1 MRNAFEFNPFWPTR
15 TDPVFV
21 VRTLEQ
27 SAGTNLDTNQRFAI
41 CAVLDG
47 LPVGASMR
55 DFVVA
60 MKARDA
66 VALGV
71 TTEQYTALAPIFE
84 TMQTWQESG
93 AYGHLFNQDADV
105 MTDADNLPN
114 VTELVEDLLGV
125 IKYLT
130 EDGGAPPFNGRFV
143 SVRDDKDVSAEVNP
157 VIARAEAYLLAC
169 ADSAQE

>member
-1 MRNAFEFNPFWPTR
+1 MFNAGDLEKAISEVTKAASSSDLSYRFIQAWDLLNSLRLRGTISQPQAAEFCEALELKREERGLQLWLLRNAFEFNPLWPTR

-60 MKARDA
+60 MKARDT
-66 VALGV
+66 VALGI
-71 TTEQYTALAPIFE
+71 TPEQYTALEPIFE
-84 TMQTWQESG
+84 TIQTWQKSN
-93 AYGHLFNQDADV
+93 A
-105 MTDADNLPN
+105 
-114 VTELVEDLLGV
+114 
-125 IKYLT
+125 
-130 EDGGAPPFNGRFV
+130 
-143 SVRDDKDVSAEVNP
+143 
-157 VIARAEAYLLAC
+157 
-169 ADSAQE
+169 

>member
-1 MRNAFEFNPFWPTR
+1 MRNAFEFNPLWPTR

-41 CAVLDG
+41 CAALDG

-66 VALGV
+66 VALGI
-71 TTEQYTALAPIFE
+71 TPEQYTALEPIFE
-84 TMQTWQESG
+84 TMQTWQESN
-93 AYGHLFNQDADV
+93 A
-105 MTDADNLPN
+105 
-114 VTELVEDLLGV
+114 
-125 IKYLT
+125 
-130 EDGGAPPFNGRFV
+130 
-143 SVRDDKDVSAEVNP
+143 
-157 VIARAEAYLLAC
+157 
-169 ADSAQE
+169 